1 MNFTDLLGSVMN
13 QGMTRSSSQRIDNS
27 LNRDGGVGD
36 LLNSFGAGGIAG
48 GGLGD
53 LLGSLGAGG
62 SSTGGGLLDSLGEMA
77 GAAMNSGPG
86 GGSNPVVT
94 GGLGALVGALL
105 GGGKGSTKGALGGTA
120 LALLGSLALKA
131 LQGKTGSPPTQ
142 PDRGAQLMAGLRA
155 PESEQEAQEVQSVAE
170 LTVKAM
176 LNAAKADRTV
186 DKEEL
191 RRIIGKA
198 SEDSLTR
205 EEQEFISQE
214 LEKPMDTA
222 GLIRAVPNQQV
233 AAQVYA
239 ASLLA
244 IEVDTDAERDYLREL
259 ASGLH
264 LDTAVAKQ
272 LHTALGLT

>member
-27 LNRDGGVGD
+27 LNRDGGLGD

-94 GGLGALVGALL
+94 GGLGALVG
-105 GGGKGSTKGALGGTA
+105 GKGSTKGALGGTA

-131 LQGKTGSPPTQ
+131 LQGKTGSPPAL
-142 PDRGAQLMAGLRA
+142 PDPGAQLMAGLRA

>member
-1 MNFTDLLGSVMN
+1 MNFTDLLGSVMG
-13 QGMTRSSSQRIDNS
+13 QGMTPSSNQRIDNT
-27 LNRDGGVGD
+27 LNQGGGLDD
-36 LLNSFGAGGIAG
+36 LLNSLGGGGSSAG

-53 LLGSLGAGG
+53 LLNSLGGG
-62 SSTGGGLLDSLGEMA
+62 GNSAGGGLLDSLGKMA
-77 GAAMNSGPG
+77 GAAMNSGSG
-86 GGSNPVVT
+86 GGSNPMVT

-105 GGGKGSTKGALGGTA
+105 GGGKSSAKGALGGTA
-120 LALLGSLALKA
+120 LALLGNLALKA
-131 LQGKTGSPPTQ
+131 LQGKMGGPAPDSSTQ
-142 PDRGAQLMAGLRA
+142 QLMAGLRP
-155 PESEQEAQEVQSVAE
+155 PENEQEAREVQSLAE

-176 LNAAKADRTV
+176 LNAAKADQLV

-198 SEDSLTR
+198 SEDSLTW
-205 EEQEFISQE
+205 EEQEFITRE
-214 LEKPMDTA
+214 MEKPMDTA

-259 ASGLH
+259 ASGLG
-264 LDTAVAKQ
+264 LDSAVTDQ
-272 LHTALGLT
+272 LHSALGVA